1 MPVATHDKTPNA
13 VLEADDFNTCLFWF
27 LLGFGQIDGG
37 KKIFFSRKC

>member
-1 MPVATHDKTPNA
+1 MPVATHDKTAYA
-13 VLEADDFNTCLFWF
+13 VLEAGHYKTCLFWF